1 MTSCLNLSGDESPE
15 CPLCMELFELDDI
28 NFYPCTCGYQICRF
42 CWNKLRTEG
51 NGLCPACRQAY
62 SENPADFKPL
72 TTEEMARIKAEKRQ
86 KDQAKKLKISEN
98 RKHLAN
104 VRVVQKN
111 LVFVVGLSPRLADA
125 EILRKPD
132 YFGKFGKIHKVV
144 INHSTQYAGSQLQG
158 PSASAYVTYF
168 KSEDALR
175 AIQAVNNIF
184 IDGRTLKASLGTT
197 KYCSHFMKNQS
208 CPKNDC
214 MYLHELGDDLASFTK
229 EQMQQGKHTEYEKAL
244 HEEMIAGLAGNPP
257 SPIEGSTE
265 GRREEE
271 NNEWRTSPGEYP
283 PTQNDWNSSS
293 GGVSGSRAGGGGS
306 AGGQEGEWGNTN
318 RGGGGGGPPSEQSW
332 PDLAQQQ
339 SSNPGGGYGSKGRLN
354 NSSSKEEDKSIK
366 SKSSESSEE
375 ESGSLPPDCLED
387 QVVPCPSPP
396 SAQPPSN
403 HREPNNL
410 NLREGSL
417 PSLGSITPAR
427 QPRHL
432 PSQPAQPAKPVESR
446 QDQGWLDNELKVSN
460 SFLDDDVDDLGFD
473 PFHETQKGLAD
484 LLESEAAEAQ
494 QTYKA
499 PSPDPDWSSAPS
511 STSRARLPPPGFHT
525 AQPAHNPPPQHLGT
539 YMQNPVDSLF
549 GPAPSRGGRG
559 GAPGFGSATS
569 PHDLMFGLGKD
580 QGGLSRLAGLGGD
593 VSRLGLDSQGP
604 QQSRI
609 LQNQHNVQQGLADN
623 FTPSKDWQD
632 GLRAL
637 LPNVN
642 VSFGQQG
649 QNHGNGSG
657 GLGGL
662 GNGAPGLGGLGLGGQ
677 GGLGGLGQGG
687 LNASGGHF
695 GLQNS
700 GYQNSFN
707 QERQQQQQNSNWGN
721 SVPSNGLGNDW
732 TMLDPAIVSG
742 QLSGHPDFPGAL
754 RPDSPPNWIRDNLE
768 QLTSESGSSSQLP
781 YTSSHAPSA
790 LTHAFNGL
798 GLGGS
803 SSVGARRGGL
813 GGWGGA
819 TATPPPGFSHHN
831 HRQPLGQQGYQ
842 GFKAPEGPKI
852 GDFN

>member
-1 MTSCLNLSGDESPE
+1 
-15 CPLCMELFELDDI
+15 
-28 NFYPCTCGYQICRF
+28 
-42 CWNKLRTEG
+42 
-51 NGLCPACRQAY
+51 
-62 SENPADFKPL
+62 
-72 TTEEMARIKAEKRQ
+72 
-86 KDQAKKLKISEN
+86 
-98 RKHLAN
+98 
-104 VRVVQKN
+104 
-111 LVFVVGLSPRLADA
+111 
-125 EILRKPD
+125 
-132 YFGKFGKIHKVV
+132 
-144 INHSTQYAGSQLQG
+144 
-158 PSASAYVTYF
+158 
-168 KSEDALR
+168 
-175 AIQAVNNIF
+175 
-184 IDGRTLKASLGTT
+184 
-197 KYCSHFMKNQS
+197 
-208 CPKNDC
+208 
-214 MYLHELGDDLASFTK
+214 
-229 EQMQQGKHTEYEKAL
+229 
-244 HEEMIAGLAGNPP
+244 
-257 SPIEGSTE
+257 
-265 GRREEE
+265 
-271 NNEWRTSPGEYP
+271 
-283 PTQNDWNSSS
+283 
-293 GGVSGSRAGGGGS
+293 
-306 AGGQEGEWGNTN
+306 
-318 RGGGGGGPPSEQSW
+318 
-332 PDLAQQQ
+332 
-339 SSNPGGGYGSKGRLN
+339 
-354 NSSSKEEDKSIK
+354 
-366 SKSSESSEE
+366 
-375 ESGSLPPDCLED
+375 
-387 QVVPCPSPP
+387 VVPCPSP
-396 SAQPPSN
+396 STAQPASSLRGESN
-403 HREPNNL
+403 HRGGERESNL

-427 QPRHL
+427 QLRHL
-432 PSQPAQPAKPVESR
+432 PSQTAQPKPVETI
-446 QDQGWLDNELKVSN
+446 QEQGWLDNELKISN

-494 QTYKA
+494 QSYKA
-499 PSPDPDWSSAPS
+499 PSPEPDWSSVPS

-525 AQPAHNPPPQHLGT
+525 AQPVHNPPPQHLGT

-580 QGGLSRLAGLGGD
+580 QSGLSRLAGLGGD
-593 VSRLGLDSQGP
+593 GRLGLDGQGP

-609 LQNQHNVQQGLADN
+609 LQNQHNVQQGLTDN

-649 QNHGNGSG
+649 QNHGSGSG

-677 GGLGGLGQGG
+677 GGLGGLSQGG

-707 QERQQQQQNSNWGN
+707 QERQQQQQQNSNWGN

-768 QLTSESGSSSQLP
+768 QLTSEPGGSSAAGQLP

-798 GLGGS
+798 GLGGAGG
-803 SSVGARRGGL
+803 SVGARRGGL